1 MTNANRMYGTEGS
14 SALVPSY
21 PSLML
26 LEGGAGKKTS
36 GVARRAQGQTPY
48 PQAAS
53 RLDVFTVVVCT
64 LLVAM
69 GLFGAL
75 VAGNAA
81 IASRK
86 DAALSSIPTQDVVVE
101 PGDSVWDL
109 CFSVSGRWLQYG
121 RACAV
126 DHREELSHHVYPS
139 TRSVVAGSR
148 ITLKRFTGLACGSGV
163 CVVLPHRFRFQFGFI
178 ESFVV
183 GFWTLCVKF
192 LMESIRGLIFFA
204 LSKMR
209 VRGVE
214 GCRL

>member
-109 CFSVSGRWLQYG
+109 ASQYQVDGYSTAELVQWITEKNSLTTSTLQPG
-121 RACAV
+121 QSLLVPA
-126 DHREELSHHVYPS
+126 
-139 TRSVVAGSR
+139 SR
-148 ITLKRFTGLACGSGV
+148 
-163 CVVLPHRFRFQFGFI
+163 
-178 ESFVV
+178 
-183 GFWTLCVKF
+183 
-192 LMESIRGLIFFA
+192 
-204 LSKMR
+204 
-209 VRGVE
+209 
-214 GCRL
+214 

>member
-109 CFSVSGRWLQYG
+109 ASQ
-121 RACAV
+121 
-126 DHREELSHHVYPS
+126 
-139 TRSVVAGSR
+139 
-148 ITLKRFTGLACGSGV
+148 
-163 CVVLPHRFRFQFGFI
+163 
-178 ESFVV
+178 
-183 GFWTLCVKF
+183 
-192 LMESIRGLIFFA
+192 
-204 LSKMR
+204 
-209 VRGVE
+209 
-214 GCRL
+214 

>member
-86 DAALSSIPTQDVVVE
+86 DAALSSIE

-109 CFSVSGRWLQYG
+109 ASQYQVDGYSTAELVQWITEKNSLTTSTLQPG
-121 RACAV
+121 QSLLVPA
-126 DHREELSHHVYPS
+126 
-139 TRSVVAGSR
+139 SR
-148 ITLKRFTGLACGSGV
+148 
-163 CVVLPHRFRFQFGFI
+163 
-178 ESFVV
+178 
-183 GFWTLCVKF
+183 
-192 LMESIRGLIFFA
+192 
-204 LSKMR
+204 
-209 VRGVE
+209 
-214 GCRL
+214 